1 MLFRSEEITQDTATL
16 ALMVEREVD
25 KRVVMALMRMIDPTE
40 DERIHQMNLRMAEK
54 TIDSGD
60 REKILQMV
68 AGLIVNVLLRDGSL
82 MHEVRS
88 KLTRMEQKHIME

>member
-1 MLFRSEEITQDTATL
+1 MTEEVTQDTATL
-16 ALMVEREVD
+16 ALMMEREVD
-25 KRVVMALMRMIDPTE
+25 KRVVMSLMRMIDPTE

>member
-1 MLFRSEEITQDTATL
+1 MSELPTQDTATL
-16 ALMVEREVD
+16 ALMMEREVD
-25 KRVVMALMRMIDPTE
+25 KRVVMSLMRMIDPTE

>member
-1 MLFRSEEITQDTATL
+1 MSELPTQDTATL
-16 ALMVEREVD
+16 ALMMEREVD
-25 KRVVMALMRMIDPTE
+25 KRVVMSLMRMIDPTE

-88 KLTRMEQKHIME
+88 KLAQREQKHPME

>member
-1 MLFRSEEITQDTATL
+1 MSELPTQDTATL
-16 ALMVEREVD
+16 ALMMEREVD
-25 KRVVMALMRMIDPTE
+25 KRVVMSLMRMIDPTE
-40 DERIHQMNLRMAEK
+40 DERIHQVNLRMAEK

-60 REKILQMV
+60 RGLIQQMV

>member
-1 MLFRSEEITQDTATL
+1 MTEEVTQDTATL
-16 ALMVEREVD
+16 ALMMEREVD
-25 KRVVMALMRMIDPTE
+25 KRVVMSLMRMIDPTE
-40 DERIHQMNLRMAEK
+40 DERIHQLNLRMAEQ

-60 REKILQMV
+60 RKKILQMV

-88 KLTRMEQKHIME
+88 KLTRMEQKHLME

>member
-1 MLFRSEEITQDTATL
+1 MSELPTQDTATL
-16 ALMVEREVD
+16 ALMMEREVD
-25 KRVVMALMRMIDPTE
+25 KRVVMSLMRMIDPTE
-40 DERIHQMNLRMAEK
+40 DERIHQVNLRMAEK

-60 REKILQMV
+60 RGLIQQIV

-88 KLTRMEQKHIME
+88 KLTRMEQKHITE

>member
-1 MLFRSEEITQDTATL
+1 MDELPTQDTATL
-16 ALMVEREVD
+16 ALMMEREVD
-25 KRVVMALMRMIDPTE
+25 KRVVMSLMRMIDPTE
-40 DERIHQMNLRMAEK
+40 EERIHQLNLRMAEK

-60 REKILQMV
+60 RGKIQQMV

-88 KLTRMEQKHIME
+88 KLTRMEQKHTVE

>member
-1 MLFRSEEITQDTATL
+1 
-16 ALMVEREVD
+16 
-25 KRVVMALMRMIDPTE
+25 
-40 DERIHQMNLRMAEK
+40 
-54 TIDSGD
+54 
-60 REKILQMV
+60 MV

>member
-1 MLFRSEEITQDTATL
+1 MTEEVTQDTATL
-16 ALMVEREVD
+16 ALMMEREVD
-25 KRVVMALMRMIDPTE
+25 KRVVMSLMRMIDPTE
-40 DERIHQMNLRMAEK
+40 DERIHQVNLRMAEK

-60 REKILQMV
+60 RGLIQQMV